1 VVTLQKADNRWPL
14 FWNRSQNGNPAAI
27 SISIA
32 NQPIENLLTR
42 EWLLTNERGSYAS
55 STIAGCN
62 TRGYHGLL
70 IGSLTPPVN
79 RIMTLNNCL
88 EMVIVKGRAFNLS
101 TFEFS
106 DKFAPTGFTFLRRFR
121 RDIGAHFDYELA
133 SASGSSKARSHARA
147 AIQAK
152 AEIKLT
158 KSVYLLRDTDTV
170 ALVYDFTSVREP
182 SEFVLRPFAGLRDF
196 HTLQNSHAPLYSRY
210 LGDGVLVR
218 HDIANS
224 CELFLS
230 CRSVHSVRNS
240 IASKITN
247 RGKFFR
253 KTRGNSPSAKPETTP
268 ELSNGMHFEND
279 RQWWFNFVYRNNRER
294 GQDFTEDLWT
304 PGFFKCRIETP
315 AKIVLWAHLSP
326 PWVRCKPEELANLDI
341 EAVREDLVRH
351 QESIKLKAKSVPLFA
366 AGKWQGDDLRLPAAV
381 LPRKRNN
388 NGAQLKNGYVRL
400 LQANRKVKI
409 ESRKYFEALC
419 LTAEVFIAKRQIH
432 SPSRANR
439 GCEGRTDHTHLS
451 RRPPC
456 RSTGETGN
464 AANGGD
470 TAGRTT
476 ILAGYPWFADWGR
489 DAFISLPGLLL
500 STGRFDEAKSVLTTF
515 AAAADEGMIP
525 NRFDDRSGTT
535 YFNSVD
541 ASLWFINAA
550 FQYLKASGDSKT
562 FIQELMPAIRWIIDS
577 YHKGT
582 RFDIRAD
589 ADGLITAGDN
599 QTQLTWMDAKYD
611 GLAFTPRCGKAVEV
625 NALWYNSLCLLA
637 QFKEDRGQK
646 TENREQRKEILTS
659 DFRLLSSEIEK
670 VQRSFCE
677 LFWNES
683 KGYLNDCI
691 LPDGSVDESLKPNQ
705 IFAVSLPFSA
715 LSPTQQK
722 SVVNVVQKQLLTP
735 YGLRT
740 LNVQDSRYKGVY
752 TGPQQQRDEAY
763 HQGTVWAYLIGP
775 FVEGFMK
782 VNGFS
787 RKSKKKAAEF
797 IQPLL
802 RHLIEDGCLGSVSEI
817 FDGDAP
823 HKPRGCIAQAWSV
836 AELIRAYQLINS

>member
-1 VVTLQKADNRWPL
+1 
-14 FWNRSQNGNPAAI
+14 
-27 SISIA
+27 
-32 NQPIENLLTR
+32 
-42 EWLLTNERGSYAS
+42 
-55 STIAGCN
+55 
-62 TRGYHGLL
+62 
-70 IGSLTPPVN
+70 
-79 RIMTLNNCL
+79 
-88 EMVIVKGRAFNLS
+88 MVIVKGQAFNLS

-106 DKFAPTGFTFLRRFR
+106 DKFAPTGFTFLRQFR

-133 SASGSSKARSHARA
+133 PASSSRKAGSRA
-147 AIQAK
+147 GAVIPAK
-152 AEIKLT
+152 AGIKLT

-170 ALVYDFTSVREP
+170 ALVYDFTSVQEP
-182 SEFVLRPFAGLRDF
+182 VEFVLRPFVGLRDF
-196 HTLQNSHAPLYSRY
+196 HTLQNSHAPLYSRC

-224 CELFLS
+224 CKLFLS
-230 CRSVHSVRNS
+230 CQSVRPVRNFTES
-240 IASKITN
+240 KTTHKSKIS
-247 RGKFFR
+247 F
-253 KTRGNSPSAKPETTP
+253 KTRGNSPSANPATTP
-268 ELSNGMHFEND
+268 VLSNGVHFEND

-304 PGFFKCRIETP
+304 PGFFKCRIDPGTPCGETP

-326 PWVRCKPEELANLDI
+326 PWVRCKPEELTNLDI
-341 EAVREDLVRH
+341 DTVREDLVRH

-366 AGKWQGDDLRLPAAV
+366 SGKRQGDDLLLPAAV
-381 LPRKRNN
+381 LLRKRNN
-388 NGAQLKNGYVRL
+388 NGGQLKNRYVRF

-419 LTAEVFIAKRQIH
+419 LTAEAFIAKRQ
-432 SPSRANR
+432 
-439 GCEGRTDHTHLS
+439 TDHTQ
-451 RRPPC
+451 
-456 RSTGETGN
+456 
-464 AANGGD
+464 
-470 TAGRTT
+470 RTT

-525 NRFDDRSGTT
+525 NCFDDRNGTT

-550 FQYLKASGDSKT
+550 FQYLKASGGLSDELSRSHSKT
-562 FIQELMPAIRWIIDS
+562 FMQDLMPAIRWIIDA
-577 YHKGT
+577 YNKGT
-582 RFDIRAD
+582 RFDIHAD

-599 QTQLTWMDAKYD
+599 QTQLTWMDAKYESI
-611 GLAFTPRCGKAVEV
+611 AFTPRCGKAVEV

-637 QFKEDRGQK
+637 RFYIDRDA
-646 TENREQRKEILTS
+646 ENAKHYKS
-659 DFRLLSSEIEK
+659 MADK
-670 VQRSFCE
+670 VQKSFCE

-683 KGYLNDCI
+683 KGHLNDCI
-691 LPDGSVDESLKPNQ
+691 LPDGLVDESLRPNQ

-715 LSPTQQK
+715 LSPSQQK

-763 HQGTVWAYLIGP
+763 HQGTVWAFLLGP
-775 FVEGFMK
+775 FVESYLK

-787 RKSKKKAAEF
+787 RKSRKKAAKF

-802 RHLIEDGCLGSVSEI
+802 EHMTKDGCLGSVSEI

-836 AELIRAYQLINS
+836 AELIRVYQLINS